1 MEKLLLSPREAFALL
16 GVSHTHGYALI
27 KSGRIPSIKLGRSRR
42 IPRQALED
50 WVERTTG
57 EPDPPDFSNLS

>member
-42 IPRQALED
+42 IPRQALEE
-50 WVERTTG
+50 WVEQTLTESSPTESDRN
-57 EPDPPDFSNLS
+57 F